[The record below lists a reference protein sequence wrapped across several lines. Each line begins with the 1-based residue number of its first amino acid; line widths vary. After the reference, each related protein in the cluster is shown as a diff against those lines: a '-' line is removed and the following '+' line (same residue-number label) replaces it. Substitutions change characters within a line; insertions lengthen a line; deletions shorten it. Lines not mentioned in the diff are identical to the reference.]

1 MTSKRPA
8 RLNPPSL
15 SDYPFINV
23 MFHKDFA
30 GFTDAT
36 GEARAPDVDSYNKVS
51 TEYFDFP
58 ASVRNEQ
65 MAPILAMSDTT
76 FESLASLLKPN
87 LYDTHIRTK
96 ADLEALAFRKAPSF
110 VVDEENDCGPYTSEQ
125 LQTYL
130 MFHAYTTT
138 NIQWAKVA
146 ILYNESAPDQQEA
159 LLQYFLSIHDIDLQ
173 DLLEVTG
180 PAITLPDSVRED
192 FETQTKDGDAYCFSE
207 IMQKWLR
214 EDRFHQ
220 QYRIDIVLTSI
231 NARYLIG
238 GAPTLDQAIAKASLC
253 FKDDEYAAGKWRLDI
268 LQLAEPVA
276 HAEVVAGKGVT
287 TKLKWNLDQLGA
299 DRSYV
304 QGIKKDAMRSLNTF
318 RSEEDKIMANVA
330 RLESLIDSPLP
341 VSQKDFR
348 EAVYRVEKALGLQWS
363 KVHDLEDALG
373 L

>member
-1 MTSKRPA
+1 MTTKRPA

-23 MFHKDFA
+23 MFHRDFA
-30 GFTDAT
+30 GFSDAT
-36 GEARAPDVDSYNKVS
+36 GEARAPDVDSYDKVAS
-51 TEYFDFP
+51 EYFDFP
-58 ASVRNEQ
+58 ASVRNHHI
-65 MAPILAMSDTT
+65 APLLAMSDFT
-76 FESLASLLKPN
+76 FNSLFALLKPSI
-87 LYDTHIRTK
+87 YDTEIRTK
-96 ADLEALAFRKAPSF
+96 ADLEALAFRKTPSY
-110 VVDEENDCGPYTSEQ
+110 VVNEEDDCGPYTAGQ

-130 MFHAYTTT
+130 MFHADMSKSV
-138 NIQWAKVA
+138 QWAKVA
-146 ILYNESAPDQQEA
+146 SLYNESAPDQQESI
-159 LLQYFLSIHDIDLQ
+159 LKYFLNHHDIDLP
-173 DLLEVTG
+173 DLLGTTG
-180 PAITLPDSVRED
+180 PAIILPECVQEE
-192 FETQTKDGDAYCFSE
+192 FQTKAKNGDAYHFSE
-207 IMQKWLR
+207 VMQKWLR

-220 QYRIDIVLTSI
+220 QYRIDIVLTSL

-253 FKDDEYAAGKWRLDI
+253 LKDDEYAAGKWRLDI
-268 LQLAEPVA
+268 LQFAEPVA
-276 HAEVVAGKGVT
+276 HAEVIAGKGII

-330 RLESLIDSPLP
+330 RLEALLDKPIPVPL
-341 VSQKDFR
+341 KDFR